1 MSGVTFPKALRIAFG
16 NNTIQLQKRKVNKPF
31 LFFAQVN
38 KASMGADA
46 ASTPGGAS
54 V

>member
-1 MSGVTFPKALRIAFG
+1 MSSVTFPKALRIAFG
-16 NNTIQLQKRKVNKPF
+16 NNTIQLQKRKVNKRF

-38 KASMGADA
+38 KASRGADL
-46 ASTPGGAS
+46 ASPPGCAS